1 MREQLPLQPLPPKR
15 HEMAIDVR
23 MTRTTQAR
31 YDRLALVYDAM
42 EAFIERFRFSGWRQQ
57 LWSQA
62 RGDGLR
68 ILEVGVGTG
77 KNMPYYPPGAVVTGI
92 DLSPGMMDRARRRA
106 GRMGIEADLQSMD
119 VQQLNF
125 PDDSFDAAVASFVF
139 CSVPDPVLRL
149 RELARV
155 VKPGGQI
162 VLLEHMRA
170 RNPVLGKLMDWLN
183 PLVVRIMGANISR
196 RTVENVQRA
205 GLPLRQAEDL
215 ASDGIVRLIV
225 SDVQ

>member
-1 MREQLPLQPLPPKR
+1 
-15 HEMAIDVR
+15 
-23 MTRTTQAR
+23 
-31 YDRLALVYDAM
+31 
-42 EAFIERFRFSGWRQQ
+42 
-57 LWSQA
+57 
-62 RGDGLR
+62 
-68 ILEVGVGTG
+68 VGVGTG
-77 KNMPYYPPGAVVTGI
+77 KNMPHYPPGSVVTGI
-92 DLSPGMMDRARRRA
+92 DLSPEMMARARRRA
-106 GRMGIEADLQSMD
+106 GRMGIEAHLRPMD
-119 VQQLNF
+119 VQRLDF

-139 CSVPDPVLRL
+139 CSVPDPVLGL

-183 PLVVRIMGANISR
+183 PFVVRIMGANINR
-196 RTVENVQRA
+196 RTVENMRKA

-215 ASDGIVRLIV
+215 AADGIVRLIV